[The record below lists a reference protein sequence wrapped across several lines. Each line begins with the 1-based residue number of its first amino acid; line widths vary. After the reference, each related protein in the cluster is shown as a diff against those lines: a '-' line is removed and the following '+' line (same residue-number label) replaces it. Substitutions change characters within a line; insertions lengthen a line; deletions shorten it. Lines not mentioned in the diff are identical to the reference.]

1 MATPQDKRSNFRSR
15 QNFNVIKMAL
25 MAAGLSTLF
34 PSMVC
39 FVLGAWIY
47 VMCTDGLTVQD
58 FFTPWMAGFF
68 VDFYIYVFPFALWV
82 LYKESNLLLV
92 PVWILLLICTGSMG
106 AGSFTFVQFLK
117 LSPQEAA
124 DDPIYHALLR
134 PEHKYGSVLL
144 SVEVQKGK
152 QQHSP
157 MLVVA
162 ACIVFTSLVGVMI
175 ATLICSVVIQGSP
188 FRKEILT
195 PAMAANL
202 IDMCAN
208 FIALSVWVAYK
219 ETSWL
224 SASLWIAVLILPGGI
239 AAYIATQLFQLSSHD
254 PLYLVLVKKNRS
266 RRATRVPL
274 LSSAKPSAQGY

>member
-1 MATPQDKRSNFRSR
+1 MATPQDKRSSLRSC

-25 MAAGLSTLF
+25 MAAGLRTLF

-106 AGSFTFVQFLK
+106 AGTFTFVQFLK

-124 DDPIYHALLR
+124 EDPIYHALLR
-134 PEHKYGSVLL
+134 PEHKSD
-144 SVEVQKGK
+144 EVQEGK
-152 QQHSP
+152 QQRSP
-157 MLVVA
+157 VLLVVA
-162 ACIVFTSLVGVMI
+162 ARIVFTSLVGVMI
-175 ATLICSVVIQGSP
+175 ATLIWSVVAQGSP

-224 SASLWIAVLILPGGI
+224 SASMWIAVLILPGGI
-239 AAYIATQLFQLSSHD
+239 AAFIATQLFQLSSHD
-254 PLYLVLVKKNRS
+254 PLYLVLVKKNHS
-266 RRATRVPL
+266 RRATCRVPL
-274 LSSAKPSAQGY
+274 LSSAKSSGQGY

>member
-1 MATPQDKRSNFRSR
+1 
-15 QNFNVIKMAL
+15 MAL
-25 MAAGLSTLF
+25 MAAGLRTLF

-47 VMCTDGLTVQD
+47 VMYTDGLTVQD

-68 VDFYIYVFPFALWV
+68 VDFYIYVFPLALWV

-92 PVWILLLICTGSMG
+92 PVWILLLICTG
-106 AGSFTFVQFLK
+106 
-117 LSPQEAA
+117 
-124 DDPIYHALLR
+124 R
-134 PEHKYGSVLL
+134 

-152 QQHSP
+152 QQRSP
-157 MLVVA
+157 MLVVTA
-162 ACIVFTSLVGVMI
+162 RIVFTSLVGVMI

-239 AAYIATQLFQLSSHD
+239 AAFIATQLFQLSSHD
-254 PLYLVLVKKNRS
+254 PLYLVLVKKNNSKRETS
-266 RRATRVPL
+266 R
-274 LSSAKPSAQGY
+274 